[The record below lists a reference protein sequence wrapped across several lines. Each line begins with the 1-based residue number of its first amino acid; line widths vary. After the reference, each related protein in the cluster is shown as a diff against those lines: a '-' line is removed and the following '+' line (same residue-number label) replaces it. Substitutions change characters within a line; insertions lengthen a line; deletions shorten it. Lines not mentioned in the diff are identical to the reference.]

1 MSLDYDDRSRS
12 DYGNYGSRSDYGN
25 YGSRSD
31 YGSIDYKGLQMTED
45 EVIPRKNSH
54 ANRIVNLTGIIMQLT
69 GVSKWG
75 V

>member
-1 MSLDYDDRSRS
+1 MMIDLDPIMGIMGLDPIMGLYC
-12 DYGNYGSRSDYGN
+12 
-25 YGSRSD
+25 
-31 YGSIDYKGLQMTED
+31 KGLEMTED